1 MVGTRRDKGDAGMQL
16 DDVTE
21 RERGAFTRHGGASRI
36 RLRTRE
42 GITHTVYT
50 RRSQREKILDEE
62 ELLLLLLRSN
72 HGGHQGA
79 DLIISLREGR
89 YFLPSGRLSLCV
101 DAKVYSS
108 PLFISHSFANRR
120 YYIRMEHRRVQSR
133 RCFPLAS
140 QWRSRLAATSPR

>member
-62 ELLLLLLRSN
+62 ELLLLLRSN

-89 YFLPSGRLSLCV
+89 YFLPYLSLLREPTILHP
-101 DAKVYSS
+101 DGGPSS
-108 PLFISHSFANRR
+108 PIKALFPACITMALPFGGHIATLNARYGTLRR
-120 YYIRMEHRRVQSR
+120 TVYLSKRN
-133 RCFPLAS
+133 
-140 QWRSRLAATSPR
+140 

>member
-1 MVGTRRDKGDAGMQL
+1 MQL

-62 ELLLLLLRSN
+62 ELLLLLRSN

-89 YFLPSGRLSLCV
+89 YFLPSGRLSLSV
-101 DAKVYSS
+101 
-108 PLFISHSFANRR
+108 
-120 YYIRMEHRRVQSR
+120 
-133 RCFPLAS
+133 
-140 QWRSRLAATSPR
+140 